1 MTTATDITTNTADKT
16 KSSKHAAAIEKRTEL
31 VHLDPKNITIIG
43 LDTDHKS
50 VVDHPAWDPRA
61 LLPVN
66 ADMCASLDAE
76 GQLQPIRVY
85 ATGKGET
92 RQYIAQAGRQRVKAA
107 RFLNEEYAKAGNP
120 RRILIRCEIDAA
132 PDEAR
137 SFRVGI
143 AENEIR
149 VDNPL
154 FLKIKQAAT
163 MANVHAESRDAIAR
177 TFGVSLATIS
187 LWFRLWQAPTEIK
200 QAFEQDKITLIAA
213 VKLADL
219 APEVQKT
226 TLRALL
232 KTADHTVAKT
242 EAVLDNAA
250 GLPPLVPATHI
261 AGQTSDNGPN
271 AGANDKDEQAPASK
285 PKAPRKA
292 TAADVKNAA
301 SGKAPIE
308 QKPPTVS
315 ELKTLLA
322 NHDNCVPNCDLAS
335 TDPIALIRW
344 LTGDLQPT
352 GKTPFEVALRY
363 LRATRG
369 A

>member
-1 MTTATDITTNTADKT
+1 MTTENTTQ

-43 LDTDHKS
+43 LDTAHKS
-50 VVDHPAWDPRA
+50 VIEHPAWDPRA

-66 ADMCASLDAE
+66 KDMCASLDAE

-85 ATGKGET
+85 AVGRGDT
-92 RQYIAQAGRQRVKAA
+92 REYIAQAGRQRVKAA

-154 FLKIKQAAT
+154 YLKIKQAAT

-219 APEVQKT
+219 PADVQKT

-232 KTADHTVAKT
+232 KTQAPIADNNAGEYVA
-242 EAVLDNAA
+242 
-250 GLPPLVPATHI
+250 
-261 AGQTSDNGPN
+261 QTPEQTNDSTSN
-271 AGANDKDEQAPASK
+271 AGADEKAEQAPA
-285 PKAPRKA
+285 PKTKAQKKA
-292 TAADVKNAA
+292 TAADVKNAVA
-301 SGKAPIE
+301 GKSPIE
-308 QKPPTVS
+308 QKPPSTS
-315 ELKTLLA
+315 ELRALLA
-322 NHDNCVPNCDLAS
+322 NHDNCVAGADLGA
-335 TDPIALIRW
+335 TDPIALLRW
-344 LTGDLQPT
+344 LTGDLQPI
-352 GKTPFEVALRY
+352 GDSVFEVALRG
-363 LRATRG
+363 LRG
-369 A
+369 VK